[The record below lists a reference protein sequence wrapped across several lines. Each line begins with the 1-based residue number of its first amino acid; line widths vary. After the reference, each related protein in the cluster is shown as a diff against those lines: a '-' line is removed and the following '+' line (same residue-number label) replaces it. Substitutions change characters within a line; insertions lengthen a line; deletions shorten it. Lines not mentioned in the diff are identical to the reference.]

1 MSTTPNIDRVVGT
14 PGHDVGLWFASMEVV
29 ATTFLTPG
37 MLRLTLGAADIT
49 PFATTH
55 GNVAV
60 RLFVP
65 TADEPLAHVPLTPSA
80 PEATVALRTRSRV
93 YTRRAIRPDVGEMDI
108 DMVHHAHD
116 GLASGWAATAVPGD
130 RVLVVCP
137 RHHPVPP
144 ADSGRVLMV
153 ADASALPAVATILES
168 AEAPA
173 DVHVVARVDPADRG
187 YLPEGCPVTCVG
199 DDDEAVAVTA
209 AALASERL
217 TVWAA
222 GEHHLM
228 RRVRATTLDGGVPR
242 ERLQC
247 YAYWRR
253 DASGTEVDEA
263 RAAAALARMDQGL
276 PPGQMDDL
284 DVDLP

>member
-14 PGHDVGLWFASMEVV
+14 PGHDTGLWFATMTVR
-29 ATTFLTPG
+29 TTTDLTPG
-37 MLRLTLGAADIT
+37 MRRVALHAEDIG

-60 RLFVP
+60 RLFIP
-65 TADEPLAHVPLTPSA
+65 PADEPLEHIPLSSSA
-80 PEATVALRTRSRV
+80 PPASVRLRTRSRV
-93 YTRRAIRPDVGEMDI
+93 YTRRAIRPEAGEMDI

-144 ADSGRVLMV
+144 ADSGRVLMI

-173 DVHVVARVDPADRG
+173 GVHVVARVDPASRG
-187 YLPEGCPVTCVG
+187 YLPGGCPVTWVG
-199 DDDEAVAVTA
+199 DDDEAVAVTS
-209 AALASERL
+209 AALAPVGVA
-217 TVWAA
+217 VWAA

-228 RRVRATTLDGGVPR
+228 RRVRATVLDAGVPR

-253 DASGTEVDEA
+253 DASGTQVDEA
-263 RAAAALARMDQGL
+263 RAAAALTRMDQGL